1 MKHNLED
8 QFTSVLRAE
17 LLLSKYKIPYLKEV
31 INGLIQN
38 AKNRGEIIELNYW
51 NEVALEI
58 KKRINSP
65 KKSDI

>member
-1 MKHNLED
+1 MKHNLEE

-31 INGLIQN
+31 INGLITN

-58 KKRINSP
+58 KKRIV
-65 KKSDI
+65 

>member
-1 MKHNLED
+1 MRHNLED
-8 QFTSVLRAE
+8 QFTSVLRADI
-17 LLLSKYKIPYLKEV
+17 LLSKYSLPYLKEV

-65 KKSDI
+65 KKSDT

>member
-8 QFTSVLRAE
+8 QFTSVLRAD
-17 LLLSKYKIPYLKEV
+17 LLLSKYSLPYLKEV

-58 KKRINSP
+58 KKRIV
-65 KKSDI
+65 

>member
-1 MKHNLED
+1 MRHNLED

-17 LLLSKYKIPYLKEV
+17 LLLSKYSVPYLKEV

-38 AKNRGEIIELNYW
+38 AKNKGEITELNYW

-58 KKRINSP
+58 KKRI
-65 KKSDI
+65 I

>member
-1 MKHNLED
+1 MRHNLED

-17 LLLSKYKIPYLKEV
+17 LLLSKYSVPYLKEV

-51 NEVALEI
+51 NEVAIEI
-58 KKRINSP
+58 KKRI
-65 KKSDI
+65 I

>member
-1 MKHNLED
+1 MRHNLED
-8 QFTSVLRAE
+8 QFTSVLRAD
-17 LLLSKYKIPYLKEV
+17 LLLSKYSVPYLKEV

-58 KKRINSP
+58 KKIINSP

>member
-1 MKHNLED
+1 MKHNLEE

-17 LLLSKYKIPYLKEV
+17 LLLSRYSLPYLKEV

-58 KKRINSP
+58 KKRIV
-65 KKSDI
+65 

>member
-1 MKHNLED
+1 MRHNLEE
-8 QFTSVLRAE
+8 QFTSVLRADI
-17 LLLSKYKIPYLKEV
+17 LLSKYSLPYLKEV

-58 KKRINSP
+58 KKRIV
-65 KKSDI
+65 

>member
-1 MKHNLED
+1 MRHNLED

-17 LLLSKYKIPYLKEV
+17 LLLSKYSLPYLKEV

-38 AKNRGEIIELNYW
+38 AKNKGEIIELNYW

-58 KKRINSP
+58 KKRIV
-65 KKSDI
+65 

>member
-1 MKHNLED
+1 MRHNLED

-17 LLLSKYKIPYLKEV
+17 LLMSKYKLPYLKEV
-31 INGLIQN
+31 INGLITN

-58 KKRINSP
+58 KKRIV
-65 KKSDI
+65 

>member
-8 QFTSVLRAE
+8 QFTSVLRAD
-17 LLLSKYKIPYLKEV
+17 LLLSKYSLPYLKEV

-38 AKNRGEIIELNYW
+38 AKNKGEIIELNYW

-58 KKRINSP
+58 KKRIV
-65 KKSDI
+65 

>member
-1 MKHNLED
+1 MRHNLED
-8 QFTSVLRAE
+8 QFTSVLRADI
-17 LLLSKYKIPYLKEV
+17 LLSKYSIPYLKEV

-58 KKRINSP
+58 KKRIV
-65 KKSDI
+65 

>member
-1 MKHNLED
+1 MRHNLED

-17 LLLSKYKIPYLKEV
+17 LLLSKYSVPYLKEV

-38 AKNRGEIIELNYW
+38 AKNKGEIIELNYW

-58 KKRINSP
+58 KKRI
-65 KKSDI
+65 I

>member
-1 MKHNLED
+1 MKHNLEK
-8 QFTSVLRAE
+8 QFTSVLRADN
-17 LLLSKYKIPYLKEV
+17 LLSKYSVPYLKEV

-58 KKRINSP
+58 KKRIV
-65 KKSDI
+65 

>member
-17 LLLSKYKIPYLKEV
+17 LLLSKYKLPYLKEV

-38 AKNRGEIIELNYW
+38 AKNKGEIIELNYW

-58 KKRINSP
+58 KKRIV
-65 KKSDI
+65 

>member
-1 MKHNLED
+1 MRHNLED

-17 LLLSKYKIPYLKEV
+17 LLLSKYSLPYLKEV

-38 AKNRGEIIELNYW
+38 AKNRGDIIELNYW

-58 KKRINSP
+58 KKRI
-65 KKSDI
+65 I

>member
-1 MKHNLED
+1 MRHNLED

-17 LLLSKYKIPYLKEV
+17 LLLSRYSLPYLKEV

-38 AKNRGEIIELNYW
+38 AKNREEIIELNYW

-58 KKRINSP
+58 KKKIV
-65 KKSDI
+65 

>member
-38 AKNRGEIIELNYW
+38 AKSRGEIIELNYW

-58 KKRINSP
+58 KKRIV
-65 KKSDI
+65 

>member
-51 NEVALEI
+51 NEVSLEI
-58 KKRINSP
+58 KKRI
-65 KKSDI
+65 I

>member
-1 MKHNLED
+1 MRHNLED

-17 LLLSKYKIPYLKEV
+17 LLLSKYKLPYLKEV

-58 KKRINSP
+58 KKRIV
-65 KKSDI
+65 

>member
-1 MKHNLED
+1 MRHNLED
-8 QFTSVLRAE
+8 QFTSDLRADI
-17 LLLSKYKIPYLKEV
+17 LLSRYSLPYLKEV

-58 KKRINSP
+58 KKRIV
-65 KKSDI
+65 

>member
-58 KKRINSP
+58 KKRIE
-65 KKSDI
+65 

>member
-38 AKNRGEIIELNYW
+38 AKNRGEIKELNYW

-58 KKRINSP
+58 KKRIE
-65 KKSDI
+65 

>member
-1 MKHNLED
+1 MRHNLED

-17 LLLSKYKIPYLKEV
+17 LLLSKYSLPYLKEV

-38 AKNRGEIIELNYW
+38 AKNKGEIIELNYW

-58 KKRINSP
+58 KKRI
-65 KKSDI
+65 I